1 MNCIFCKIINKEEP
15 TEMVYENDNF
25 TVIKDINPSAPVH
38 LLIIPKKHIKSV
50 AEIKPE
56 DKELMGE
63 MILIAQR
70 VAQDKNL
77 KSYRLRINT
86 GKGAGQ
92 IVDHIH
98 MHLFSW

>member
-1 MNCIFCKIINKEEP
+1 
-15 TEMVYENDNF
+15 
-25 TVIKDINPSAPVH
+25 VI
-38 LLIIPKKHIKSV
+38 
-50 AEIKPE
+50 EIKPE

-63 MILIAQR
+63 MILIAQK

-77 KSYRLRINT
+77 KNYRLRINT